1 MMQTNA
7 GWVLGAIVSAL
18 LLALAPTRIHAEDA
32 SQDPEAQEATKEDEA
47 EKKLTEN
54 EQIAA
59 LKNVKG
65 KIVLG
70 TPVPD
75 NPDVVGQILAD
86 SGESYF
92 LKLASKDLLKRLQ
105 AYDNKTATLSGKLR
119 NKDKYLVVQGV
130 SDPGGSTN
138 ERTKRG
144 GV

>member
-1 MMQTNA
+1 MNLNL
-7 GWVLGAIVSAL
+7 GWVLGAVLSAL
-18 LLALAPTRIHAEDA
+18 LLALSPGRIHAEDA
-32 SQDPEAQEATKEDEA
+32 AQDPEAQEAAKEDEA
-47 EKKLTEN
+47 EQKLSEN

-59 LKNVKG
+59 LKQVRG

-70 TPVPD
+70 APVAD
-75 NPDVVGQILAD
+75 NPEVVGQILAD

-92 LKLASKDLLKRLQ
+92 IKLAGKDVLKRLQ

-144 GV
+144 GI